1 MVGKVPDTLSGA
13 LDDITKPQA
22 DAVAA
27 FKDAGKEMHDTYFV
41 QSYYQDRQLG
51 NDTTIKNMQF
61 SYRDTE
67 DQERGTSI
75 WSKSDGQEV
84 AVTQVT
90 RIDKSPSDNHIFIG
104 LLDGYKRR
112 TINYK

>member
-1 MVGKVPDTLSGA
+1 METPDRNNYKSVY
-13 LDDITKPQA
+13 DW
-22 DAVAA
+22 
-27 FKDAGKEMHDTYFV
+27 
-41 QSYYQDRQLG
+41 
-51 NDTTIKNMQF
+51 IKSF
-61 SYRDTE
+61 EKLPFYGWYRDNE

-90 RIDKSPSDNHIFIG
+90 RIDKPPSDNHIFIG
-104 LLDGYKRR
+104 ILEGYKRR